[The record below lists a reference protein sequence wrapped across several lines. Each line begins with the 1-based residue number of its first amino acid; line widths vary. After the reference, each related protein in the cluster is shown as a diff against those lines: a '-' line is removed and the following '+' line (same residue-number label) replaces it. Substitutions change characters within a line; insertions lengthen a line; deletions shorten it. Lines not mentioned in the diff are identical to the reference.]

1 MSAPAAACRAPPR
14 SSLRSYRP
22 LAGLGGST
30 IGVATVTS
38 SKALGAGTTKMVS
51 LAATV
56 LAGSAFGFI
65 FQVFLG
71 QRDVLLTLVVLATV
85 GAIAA
90 VLLAHRPGRSASLML
105 MAFWGLAVIPAFT
118 LVPDLGYSEY
128 GRAVWMTSRISLELG
143 HGWSSALGAAAD
155 GTDGPLNV
163 LLFVPAGMFLTMAT
177 RRPAGVGVVLAMLS
191 LVIEVVQAWSGTR
204 SGTPG
209 DFTANVIGA
218 CAGCGLGVV
227 ASAANPSPDDP
238 ARRGTA

>member
-1 MSAPAAACRAPPR
+1 MPRAT
-14 SSLRSYRP
+14 SS
-22 LAGLGGST
+22 
-30 IGVATVTS
+30 VATIEAFFADPGGFAISVATIAS
-38 SKALGAGTTKMVS
+38 SKVLGAGTTKVVS

-65 FQVFLG
+65 FQVFLR

-90 VLLAHRPGRSASLML
+90 ILLAHRWGRSAPLVL
-105 MAFWGLAVIPAFT
+105 MALWALAVFPAFT

-143 HGWSSALGAAAD
+143 HGWSTALGAWTH

-163 LLFVPAGMFLTMAT
+163 LLFVPAGLSLTVAT
-177 RRPAGVGVVLAMLS
+177 RRPGRVVLALAILS
-191 LVIEVVQAWSGTR
+191 LAIEVVQAWSGTR
-204 SGTPG
+204 SGAPG

-227 ASAANPSPDDP
+227 AQRSK
-238 ARRGTA
+238 RLTR